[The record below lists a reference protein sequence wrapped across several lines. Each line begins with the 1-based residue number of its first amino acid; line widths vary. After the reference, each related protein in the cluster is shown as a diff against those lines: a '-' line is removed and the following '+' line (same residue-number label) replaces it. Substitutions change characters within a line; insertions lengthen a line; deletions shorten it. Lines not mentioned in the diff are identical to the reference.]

1 MEFEKNVFINCPF
14 DSEYLKLLRPLLFT
28 VIYVGLHPRIALETA
43 DGGQARMEKI
53 LGLIRDSKYS
63 IHDLSRMES
72 TQAGELYRMNMP
84 FELGIDFGCRHFG
97 DDAQRGKKTLI
108 LEVHAHRYKAALSD
122 LSGFDIEAHGDE
134 PYRLITA
141 VRHWLKSVCQV
152 AAPGP
157 AKIEAEFTAF
167 MADNH
172 DSLTAAGFSR
182 ADIDRL
188 PISELIERI
197 RAWVSVT

>member
-43 DGGQARMEKI
+43 DGGQARMKKI

-84 FELGIDFGCRHFG
+84 FELGIDFGCRQEDLDPG
-97 DDAQRGKKTLI
+97 GACPPLQGGPVRSVRLR
-108 LEVHAHRYKAALSD
+108 HRS
-122 LSGFDIEAHGDE
+122 
-134 PYRLITA
+134 PWR
-141 VRHWLKSVCQV
+141 
-152 AAPGP
+152 
-157 AKIEAEFTAF
+157 
-167 MADNH
+167 
-172 DSLTAAGFSR
+172 
-182 ADIDRL
+182 
-188 PISELIERI
+188 
-197 RAWVSVT
+197 